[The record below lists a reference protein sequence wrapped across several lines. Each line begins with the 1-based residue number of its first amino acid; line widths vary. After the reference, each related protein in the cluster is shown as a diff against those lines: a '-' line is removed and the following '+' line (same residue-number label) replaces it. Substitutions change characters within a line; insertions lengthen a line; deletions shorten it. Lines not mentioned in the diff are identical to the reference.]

1 MLKKFGL
8 ILSTFVFFTLYAS
21 AYVYAVGAA
30 QSSVSLLERFFNT
43 VRTYQADFNQVVLD
57 SEGNMIQESSGRFWI
72 KRPGKFRWDYKVPF
86 TQKIIGDG
94 KKVWIYDPELRQV
107 TVKDYQG
114 SVSQTPALLLAG
126 DQKLTNNFNI
136 ENLGTKNKIT
146 WLGLKSKKQQEN
158 FSVIKIG
165 FKNKKLLV
173 LELVDSFG
181 QTTRINLNKVKE
193 NLNLKNSIFKF
204 KPPKGVDV
212 VGQQ

>member
-1 MLKKFGL
+1 MF
-8 ILSTFVFFTLYAS
+8 TFVFITVYAS
-21 AYVYAVGAA
+21 VIGAG
-30 QSSVSLLERFFNT
+30 QSSTSSSVSLLERFFNN

-57 SEGNMIQESSGRFWI
+57 AEGNKIQESSGRLWI

-94 KKVWIYDPELRQV
+94 KKVWIYDPELKQV

-126 DQKLTNNFNI
+126 NQKLTNNFI
-136 ENLGTKNKIT
+136 IKNLGAKKNIT
-146 WLGLKSKKQQEN
+146 WISLKSKRQQEN

-181 QTTRINLNKVKE
+181 QTTRINLKNVKE
-193 NLNLKNSIFKF
+193 NLSLNKRIFRLT
-204 KPPKGVDV
+204 PPEGVDIA
-212 VGQQ
+212 GQQ

>member
-1 MLKKFGL
+1 MLRKFGL
-8 ILSTFVFFTLYAS
+8 IVSTLIFTLYAFT
-21 AYVYAVGAA
+21 YVSTVGAG
-30 QSSVSLLERFFNT
+30 QSSAGLLERFFNN
-43 VRTYQADFNQVVLD
+43 VRTYQADFTQVVMD
-57 SEGNMIQESSGRFWI
+57 AEGNSIQESSGRFWI
-72 KRPGKFRWDYKVPF
+72 KRPGKFRWDYKKPF

-94 KKVWIYDPELRQV
+94 KKVWIYDPELKQV

-114 SVSQTPALLLAG
+114 SVSQTPALMLAG
-126 DQKLTNNFNI
+126 NQKLTNNFI
-136 ENLGTKNKIT
+136 IKNLGTKKNIT
-146 WLGLKSKKQQEN
+146 WLSLKSKGQQEN

-181 QTTRINLNKVKE
+181 QTTRINLKKAKE
-193 NLNLKNSIFKF
+193 NLSLKKSIFKF

>member
-1 MLKKFGL
+1 MF
-8 ILSTFVFFTLYAS
+8 TFVFITVYAS
-21 AYVYAVGAA
+21 VIGAG
-30 QSSVSLLERFFNT
+30 QSSTSSSVSLLERFFNN

-57 SEGNMIQESSGRFWI
+57 AEGNKIQESSGRLWI

-94 KKVWIYDPELRQV
+94 KKVWIYDPELKQV

-126 DQKLTNNFNI
+126 NQKLTNNFI
-136 ENLGTKNKIT
+136 IKNLGAKKNIT
-146 WLGLKSKKQQEN
+146 WISLKSKRQQEN

-181 QTTRINLNKVKE
+181 QTTRINLKNVKE
-193 NLNLKNSIFKF
+193 NLSLNKRIFRF
-204 KPPKGVDV
+204 TPPEGVDIA
-212 VGQQ
+212 GQQ